1 MKTMKKMNRV
11 LLICAL
17 VIGVAQPAY
26 AQLGGRVGKALGKAK
41 GMADQLKDLV
51 VTEQEEHDMGQKI
64 SAMLR
69 DKYGVVQSA
78 PVHKYV
84 SLVGKNLAAVSTR
97 PNIQWTFIVLDTDG
111 VNAFAA
117 PGGFVHITRGA
128 LALCENEAEL
138 AGVLGHEITH
148 VTAKH
153 TINAI
158 KNQKMV
164 GAVAEAA
171 TRSDLLEHMVN
182 RAYTNLLENAYDRG
196 DEDESDAIGIRLA
209 NTVGYAPT
217 GLGGFLTHLSDRN
230 KDLKEPS
237 GVFASHPATKSRLDK
252 LTKQIKNEKLS
263 ATGLAAARY
272 KATITYTPVPVTVV
286 TGADGASSLAGATTA
301 KPSPTPSPTA
311 SASPTPTPASK
322 SRFGLGGISSKLGPD
337 KANTGTVASAGTR
350 GVNPDRDA
358 KGGANPRIVSV
369 TVTPAE
375 LEAFRRAISG

>member
-1 MKTMKKMNRV
+1 MKQ
-11 LLICAL
+11 LLIVSAL
-17 VIGVAQPAY
+17 MLGLAQPAFG
-26 AQLGGRVGKALGKAK
+26 QGVLGRLGKAASKAK

-69 DKYGVVQSA
+69 EKYGVVQSA

-84 SLVGKNLAAVSTR
+84 SLVGANVAAVSTR
-97 PNIQWTFIVLDTDG
+97 PSLKWTFIVLDTDG

-148 VTAKH
+148 ITEKH

-158 KNQKMV
+158 KKSKIT
-164 GAVAEAA
+164 GAAAEAA
-171 TRSDLLEHMVN
+171 TRSDVLEHVLN
-182 RAYTNLLENAYDRG
+182 KAYANLLENAYDRG
-196 DEDESDAIGIRLA
+196 DEDESDQIGIRLA
-209 NTVGYAPT
+209 NTLGYGPS
-217 GLGGFLTHLSDRN
+217 GLGGFLTRLSERN

-237 GVFASHPATKSRLDK
+237 GVFASHPATKARVEK
-252 LTKQIKNEKLS
+252 LTKQIKNEKLT
-263 ATGLAAARY
+263 ATALVAARY

-286 TGADGASSLAGATTA
+286 AGEAGSSSLAGSSSSSSSGG

-311 SASPTPTPASK
+311 SPTPASK
-322 SRFGLGGISSKLGPD
+322 SRFGLGGVTSRLGPD

-358 KGGANPRIVSV
+358 KGGANPRIVII

-375 LEAFRRAISG
+375 LEAFRRGISG

>member
-1 MKTMKKMNRV
+1 MTKMTKMTK
-11 LLICAL
+11 LLAISAL
-17 VIGVAQPAY
+17 VIGIAQPAF
-26 AQLGGRVGKALGKAK
+26 AQGGLSRLGKGLSKAK

-51 VTEQEEHDMGQKI
+51 VTEQEEHDMGEKI

-84 SLVGKNLAAVSTR
+84 SLVGKNLANVSSR
-97 PNIQWTFIVLDTDG
+97 PKIAWTFIVLDTDG

-128 LALCENEAEL
+128 LALCTNEAEL

-148 VTAKH
+148 ITEKH
-153 TINAI
+153 TLNAI
-158 KNQKMV
+158 KNQKIV
-164 GAVAEAA
+164 GAAAEAA

-196 DEDESDAIGIRLA
+196 DEDESDQIGIRLA
-209 NTVGYAPT
+209 NTVGYAPS
-217 GLGGFLTHLSDRN
+217 GLGAFLTHLSDRN

-237 GVFASHPATKSRLDK
+237 GVFASHPATKSRVDK
-252 LTKQIKNEKLS
+252 LTKQIKNEKLA
-263 ATGLAAARY
+263 ATALVAARY

-286 TGADGASSLAGATTA
+286 AGAEGASSLAGSTA
-301 KPSPTPSPTA
+301 KPTPTPTA
-311 SASPTPTPASK
+311 SASPTPKPASK
-322 SRFGLGGISSKLGPD
+322 SRFGLGGLSSKLGPD
-337 KANTGTVASAGTR
+337 KTNTGTVASAGTR

-358 KGGANPRIVSV
+358 KGGANGRIVVV

-375 LEAFRRAISG
+375 LEAFRRGISG